1 MSKGKILLIV
11 LWIFLG
17 INFYLPTYGVPFV
30 VGFSFLNYLA
40 IILIITHIIEYT
52 VFYKRILAA
61 ENLPFLGFIKTLVFG
76 LLYIKDLKK

>member
-1 MSKGKILLIV
+1 MSIGKKLTII

-17 INFYLPTYGVPFV
+17 INFYLPIYGVPFV
-30 VGFSFLNYLA
+30 VGFPFLNYLA
-40 IILIITHIIEYT
+40 IILIVTHIIEYT

-61 ENLPFLGFIKTLVFG
+61 ENSPFLGFIKTLIFG

>member
-1 MSKGKILLIV
+1 MSIGKILLIV
-11 LWIFLG
+11 LWVFLG
-17 INFYLPTYGVPFV
+17 INFYLPTSEIPFV
-30 VGFSFLNYLA
+30 VGFPFLNYLA

-61 ENLPFLGFIKTLVFG
+61 ENSPFLGFIKTLIFG

>member
-1 MSKGKILLIV
+1 MNIGKKLTII

-17 INFYLPTYGVPFV
+17 INFYLTTYGVPFV
-30 VGFSFLNYLA
+30 VGFPFLNYLA
-40 IILIITHIIEYT
+40 IILIVIHIIEYT

-61 ENLPFLGFIKTLVFG
+61 ENLLFLGFIKTLIFG

>member
-1 MSKGKILLIV
+1 MSIGKILLIV
-11 LWIFLG
+11 LWVFLG
-17 INFYLPTYGVPFV
+17 INFYLPIYGVPFV
-30 VGFSFLNYLA
+30 VGFPFLNYLA
-40 IILIITHIIEYT
+40 IILIVTHIIEYT

>member
-1 MSKGKILLIV
+1 MSKEKILLIV
-11 LWIFLG
+11 LWVFLG

-30 VGFSFLNYLA
+30 VGFPFLNYLA
-40 IILIITHIIEYT
+40 IILIVTHIIEYT

-61 ENLPFLGFIKTLVFG
+61 ESSPFLGFIKTLIFG